1 MRYLAVRLSLRF
13 IIPLVLVLTALA
25 YSVMPLVDRLT
36 TRWFVRDLNLR
47 ASLVAN
53 SVEAPLENF
62 MLASD
67 SAAIHRFFT
76 GITRD
81 ERLFAIGF
89 CATGSA
95 HPIAT
100 STLPAEITCA
110 NLDSLGRS
118 ENQILTQP
126 QGPLLVSV
134 LDIGPGPQP
143 MGKLVV
149 LHDMSFVQ
157 RRSDE
162 TKRYLFYFFI
172 GLGVVVSLIT
182 VVVAQLSWRGWMH
195 GIQALMRGEGLLR
208 PSRPA
213 QEGELQPI
221 ADDLRALI
229 RDLEAEHRFRDDEQL
244 AWSPEM
250 LREILHREL
259 RDQHVIVV
267 SNREPYI
274 HVRQGNSITL
284 QRPASGL
291 VTAME
296 PIMRAC
302 SGTWIAHGSGSG
314 DRDVVDKHDRIS
326 VPIDNP
332 SYQLRRVWLTAE
344 EEQGYYYGFAN
355 EGLWPLCHIAHV
367 RPTFRTSDWLQYERV
382 NRKFADAVVAEAKSS
397 DPIVLVQDYHL
408 ALVPRMVR
416 EKLPGATIIAFW
428 HIPWPNP
435 EAFGICP
442 WRDELLD
449 GLLGSSILGFH
460 TQFHCNNFVD
470 TVDRQLE
477 ARVDRETFSV
487 SYKGQL
493 TAIKR
498 YPISIDWPPGVTVPS
513 AEVCRSV
520 IREKHGLPHDHAL
533 GIGVERLDYTK
544 GLEERFRA
552 IERLLELHPRWIGQF
567 TFVQIAAPSRAII
580 PEYAEYELR
589 VRNLTA
595 RVNARFAAK
604 APPIILDVAHH
615 EQNEVYEYYRAADL
629 CFVSSLHDGMN
640 LVAKEFVAARDDE
653 RGVLIL
659 SQFTGAAR
667 ELPESLIVNPYDA
680 DQCAAALN
688 VALTMPLR
696 AQRARM
702 RLMRSLIR
710 EFNVY
715 RWAGRMLLDAARMR
729 RRRGLLTRSP
739 HTAKPTRTANQQALI
754 SEPSEIAR

>member
-1 MRYLAVRLSLRF
+1 MRLSLRF
-13 IIPLVLVLTALA
+13 IVPLVLVLTALA

-36 TRWFVRDLNLR
+36 MRWSIRDLTLR
-47 ASLVAN
+47 ANLVAN
-53 SVEAPLENF
+53 SIEAPLETF
-62 MLASD
+62 MLAND
-67 SAAIHRFFT
+67 SAAIHRFFA

-89 CATGSA
+89 CATGSKR
-95 HPIAT
+95 PIAT
-100 STLPAEITCA
+100 PTLPREINCG
-110 NLDSLGRS
+110 NLDSLART

-134 LDIGPGPQP
+134 LDVGPAAQP
-143 MGKLVV
+143 LGRLVV

-208 PSRPA
+208 PSQPTK
-213 QEGELQPI
+213 EGELQPI

-229 RDLEAEHRFRDDEQL
+229 RDLEAEHRLRDEEQL
-244 AWSPEM
+244 AWSPET
-250 LREILHREL
+250 LREILHRDL

-274 HVRQGNSITL
+274 HVRENDTIVV

-302 SGTWIAHGSGSG
+302 SGTWIAHGSGSA
-314 DRDVVDKHDRIS
+314 DRDVVDENDRIQ
-326 VPIDNP
+326 VPVDNP
-332 SYQLRRVWLTAE
+332 SYVLRRIWLSQE

-367 RPTFRTSDWLQYERV
+367 RPTFRSSDWLQYERV
-382 NRKFADAVVAEAKSS
+382 NRKFANAVIAEAKSS

-416 EKLPGATIIAFW
+416 ERLPNATIIAFW

-435 EAFGICP
+435 EAFSICP

-487 SYKGQL
+487 SYKGHL
-493 TAIKR
+493 TTVKR
-498 YPISIDWPPGVTVPS
+498 YPISIEWPPAVAAKTLPVV
-513 AEVCRSV
+513 EC
-520 IREKHGLPHDHAL
+520 REKIRARHDLPEEHAL
-533 GIGVERLDYTK
+533 GIGIERLDYTK

-552 IERLLELHPRWIGQF
+552 IERLMELHPRWIGRF
-567 TFVQIAAPSRAII
+567 TFIQIAAPSRATI
-580 PEYAEYELR
+580 PEYAQYEQR
-589 VRNLTA
+589 VRNLA
-595 RVNARFAAK
+595 AQINERFPAK
-604 APPIILDVAHH
+604 APPIILAISHREPH
-615 EQNEVYEYYRAADL
+615 EVYEYYRSADL

-640 LVAKEFVAARDDE
+640 LVAKEFVAARDDDQ
-653 RGVLIL
+653 GVLIL

-688 VALTMPLR
+688 VALTMPPR

-702 RLMRSLIR
+702 RLMRSLIS

-715 RWAGRMLLDAARMR
+715 RWAGRMLLDAARIR
-729 RRRGLLTRSP
+729 RRRGLLTRAP
-739 HTAKPTRTANQQALI
+739 HTAKWTRASDQHVLA
-754 SEPSEIAR
+754 SETSEITR